1 MSQHRALVLT
11 GSVTGVVCRRRW
23 RESQLVILRSEACKS
38 VRGRDSCARE
48 DVTMRPVQR
57 GDEDAM
63 QMHMHLRDCQ
73 QHQGNLTAAATQPY
87 PYRPSRPALH
97 KTVCTCRIPSPWVDC
112 SLSVMFTLLS

>member
-57 GDEDAM
+57 GERDADANAPTR
-63 QMHMHLRDCQ
+63 QS
-73 QHQGNLTAAATQPY
+73 AASRAT
-87 PYRPSRPALH
+87 
-97 KTVCTCRIPSPWVDC
+97 
-112 SLSVMFTLLS
+112 